1 MAYEDAVGTTSS
13 SAQIVEKDLQDNLD
27 AGEGNGSTQ
36 KDGEVQD
43 NTKPLATAQAFIS
56 QILGFLSE
64 ANNETIGACLAGLV
78 AITYLVLGRVGLVLI
93 GIVVGVALHAT
104 WEGNANQQGNAHD
117 RLQELR
123 KSKNE
128 QGFALLERVLDWRE
142 KKTSESGLDGEVIPG
157 GSSPMVLST
166 DSNFSNFPPSTRA
179 ALNALTEAVIRE
191 YVKYDHHSLNDFSNA
206 DLCSWW
212 YSPILPMDFSFPTT
226 CRKTFVKFLVTISSH
241 ISRKRP
247 ADAFLNFL
255 TNSSSII
262 IVFFNE
268 FSNALTTTG
277 SSNADCAQSLY
288 KYLESNPDSN
298 LANILDVEH
307 QKKKLQAVAD
317 DILHNFLTS
326 KAYEFDVSRTF
337 LREVLAGLVL
347 ESTIISCSKQE
358 WINGWIIFL
367 LEQTDVKNSDAPNKK
382 EGEPVSEDKQGST
395 IEATS
400 ANGSETNASVNGLP
414 ENAEMTDAAHKRTV
428 SRAEYA
434 MEEAM
439 REAKRLSE
447 LIAAEEARK
456 EQDLGTHESSD
467 KTVNGI
473 SDSSSQPNGHVDVDG
488 IRVSKSNS
496 DGGIEDSKPSFDA
509 STPPSSFTNFD
520 QILNSE
526 NSGLISHDDE
536 SRVRSIPPLTLHNAT
551 VSIFDDSQPGE
562 KATMRAKPNTEYL
575 LQIEPALSLHPGW
588 MISRRYV
595 DFENLHEVLR
605 RISVVSGVPQFAQKH
620 GVLPTWKNQT
630 KALMRK
636 NLESYLRDALSFNR
650 LAESEGMKRFLE
662 KDQGLSRTSPGKQKI
677 GFGFPSQTAFE
688 NVGKGMLDVLASAPK
703 GAAGGGK
710 AILGGVT
717 GVFGGVGSL
726 GQKRHSQK
734 VTSKSLATGKI
745 DSVVGEMESSR
756 ASQESLPNSFSV
768 GTMASPSRSSL
779 SLIDSVIENDGISNG
794 ADSSKTGS
802 QERLPAVEESQS
814 STFLPP
820 DVKDLH
826 LPPLPTEI
834 PDDYKISQESSRTSE
849 SLDVNSI
856 DLFTA
861 TTTPTSH
868 PSPPGKSTSSFAP
881 IEPIPLSNPPKRG
894 KPLPMTEKETQVA
907 VELFFAVINELY
919 TLSSAWNIRRTLLN
933 AAKGFLLRPGNPNLE
948 AIRLLLQET
957 IIDINTS
964 DQGIATHLTK
974 LRENALPTADEL
986 QKWPKAPTQEEKEA
1000 MRVKARKL
1008 LVEKGM
1014 PLALTSVMGVAA
1026 SGEALGRM
1034 FDCLQVEEVAR
1045 GLMFSLILQGIKAVT
1060 Q

>member
-1 MAYEDAVGTTSS
+1 ME
-13 SAQIVEKDLQDNLD
+13 
-27 AGEGNGSTQ
+27 
-36 KDGEVQD
+36 
-43 NTKPLATAQAFIS
+43 
-56 QILGFLSE
+56 
-64 ANNETIGACLAGLV
+64 
-78 AITYLVLGRVGLVLI
+78 
-93 GIVVGVALHAT
+93 
-104 WEGNANQQGNAHD
+104 
-117 RLQELR
+117 
-123 KSKNE
+123 
-128 QGFALLERVLDWRE
+128 
-142 KKTSESGLDGEVIPG
+142 
-157 GSSPMVLST
+157 
-166 DSNFSNFPPSTRA
+166 
-179 ALNALTEAVIRE
+179 
-191 YVKYDHHSLNDFSNA
+191 
-206 DLCSWW
+206 
-212 YSPILPMDFSFPTT
+212 FSFPAT
-226 CRKTFVKFLVTISSH
+226 CRKTFTRFLVAISSH

-268 FSNALTTTG
+268 FSNALMPTG
-277 SSNADCAQSLY
+277 SGNTDCAQSLY

-298 LANILDVEH
+298 LANILDVEQ

-317 DILHNFLTS
+317 DILQTFLDS

-347 ESTIISCSKQE
+347 ESTITSCSKQE

-367 LEQTDVKNSDAPNKK
+367 LEQTEAKNSDAPNNK
-382 EGEPVSEDKQGST
+382 EGETVSEDLQGST
-395 IEATS
+395 TEATS
-400 ANGSETNASVNGLP
+400 ENSPKINADLDGLP
-414 ENAEMTDAAHKRTV
+414 RTTEMSNAAHKRTV

-439 REAKRLSE
+439 QEAKRLSE

-456 EQDLGTHESSD
+456 EQNSGSQKSFDNI
-467 KTVNGI
+467 VNGLG
-473 SDSSSQPNGHVDVDG
+473 DSRSQPNGYVDING
-488 IRVSKSNS
+488 IQVSKSDPNT
-496 DGGIEDSKPSFDA
+496 GIENSKPSCDA
-509 STPPSSFTNFD
+509 SEQPSSFTNFD
-520 QILNSE
+520 QLLNSE
-526 NSGLISHDDE
+526 NSGLIAQEDE
-536 SRVRSIPPLTLHNAT
+536 PRVRSIPPLTLHNAT

-562 KATMRAKPNTEYL
+562 KAKMRAKPSTEYL
-575 LQIEPALSLHPGW
+575 LQVEPALSLHPGW
-588 MISRRYV
+588 MIARRYG

-630 KALMRK
+630 KALMRN

-662 KDQGLSRTSPGKQKI
+662 KDQGLDRASPGKQKI

-726 GQKRHSQK
+726 GQKKQPQK
-734 VTSKSLATGKI
+734 LTSKSSATGKS
-745 DSVVGEMESSR
+745 DAVVGEIEAGR
-756 ASQESLPNSFSV
+756 ASQDSLRNSLSA
-768 GTMASPSRSSL
+768 GTLASSPSRSSL
-779 SLIDSVIENDGISNG
+779 SLIDSVIEKDVISNG
-794 ADSSKTGS
+794 ADPSKAGS
-802 QERLPAVEESQS
+802 QEGLPAVEQSES
-814 STFLPP
+814 STSLPP
-820 DVKDLH
+820 DVNELH

-849 SLDVNSI
+849 SLDVNSSGP
-856 DLFTA
+856 FTGS
-861 TTTPTSH
+861 TTPTSH
-868 PSPPGKSTSSFAP
+868 PSPPGKSTSSLASVDP
-881 IEPIPLSNPPKRG
+881 VPVSQPPKRG
-894 KPLPMTEKETQVA
+894 KSLPMTEKETQVA

-957 IIDINTS
+957 IIDVNTS

-986 QKWPKAPTQEEKEA
+986 QKWPQAPTQEEKEMIRA
-1000 MRVKARKL
+1000 KARKL

>member
-1 MAYEDAVGTTSS
+1 ME
-13 SAQIVEKDLQDNLD
+13 
-27 AGEGNGSTQ
+27 
-36 KDGEVQD
+36 
-43 NTKPLATAQAFIS
+43 
-56 QILGFLSE
+56 
-64 ANNETIGACLAGLV
+64 
-78 AITYLVLGRVGLVLI
+78 
-93 GIVVGVALHAT
+93 
-104 WEGNANQQGNAHD
+104 
-117 RLQELR
+117 
-123 KSKNE
+123 
-128 QGFALLERVLDWRE
+128 
-142 KKTSESGLDGEVIPG
+142 
-157 GSSPMVLST
+157 
-166 DSNFSNFPPSTRA
+166 
-179 ALNALTEAVIRE
+179 
-191 YVKYDHHSLNDFSNA
+191 
-206 DLCSWW
+206 
-212 YSPILPMDFSFPTT
+212 FSFPAK

-268 FSNALTTTG
+268 FSNALMTTG
-277 SSNADCAQSLY
+277 SGNADCAQFLY

-307 QKKKLQAVAD
+307 QKKKLQTVAD
-317 DILHNFLTS
+317 DILQNFLDS
-326 KAYEFDVSRTF
+326 KAYGFDVSRTF

-367 LEQTDVKNSDAPNKK
+367 LEHTDAKNSDAPNSK
-382 EGEPVSEDKQGST
+382 EGEPVNEDIQGSIT
-395 IEATS
+395 EATS
-400 ANGSETNASVNGLP
+400 PKGSKTNASVDGLP
-414 ENAEMTDAAHKRTV
+414 RTAEMSDAAHKRTV

-439 REAKRLSE
+439 QEAKRLSE

-456 EQDLGTHESSD
+456 EQDSGNQKTSD
-467 KTVNGI
+467 NRVNGV
-473 SDSSSQPNGHVDVDG
+473 SDSSSQPNGYGEING
-488 IRVSKSNS
+488 IQVSQSGS
-496 DGGIEDSKPSFDA
+496 DTGIENSKPLNNA
-509 STPPSSFTNFD
+509 SEQPSSFTNFD

-526 NSGLISHDDE
+526 SSELISHEDE
-536 SRVRSIPPLTLHNAT
+536 PRVPSIPALTLHNAT

-588 MISRRYV
+588 MIARRYA

-662 KDQGLSRTSPGKQKI
+662 KDQGLDRASPGKQKI

-726 GQKRHSQK
+726 GQKNKPQK
-734 VTSKSLATGKI
+734 PTSKSSATGRI
-745 DSVVGEMESSR
+745 DSVVGGIESGR
-756 ASQESLPNSFSV
+756 ASQDSLRNSFSV
-768 GTMASPSRSSL
+768 GTLTSPSRSSL
-779 SLIDSVIENDGISNG
+779 SLVDPVIENDVNSNG
-794 ADSSKTGS
+794 AVSSKPRS
-802 QERLPAVEESQS
+802 PERLPAVDESQ
-814 STFLPP
+814 TAYTPLPS
-820 DVKDLH
+820 DVSELH

-849 SLDVNSI
+849 SLDANSSGP
-856 DLFTA
+856 FTES
-861 TTTPTSH
+861 TTPTSH
-868 PSPPGKSTSSFAP
+868 SSPPAKSTSSFAP
-881 IEPIPLSNPPKRG
+881 VDPIPIPNPPKRG
-894 KPLPMTEKETQVA
+894 KSLPMTEKETQVA

-974 LRENALPTADEL
+974 LRENALPTADER
-986 QKWPKAPTQEEKEA
+986 QKWPKAPTTEEKEM

-1014 PLALTSVMGVAA
+1014 PLALTSVMGIAA